1 VKTGVR
7 TPWKVTAVL
16 TVLLLVRLA
25 YSIRKRA
32 TAMKTPAVGDA

>member
-16 TVLLLVRLA
+16 AVLLLLRVG
-25 YSIRKRA
+25 YWGVKR
-32 TAMKTPAVGDA
+32 MKSKPQIAHAN